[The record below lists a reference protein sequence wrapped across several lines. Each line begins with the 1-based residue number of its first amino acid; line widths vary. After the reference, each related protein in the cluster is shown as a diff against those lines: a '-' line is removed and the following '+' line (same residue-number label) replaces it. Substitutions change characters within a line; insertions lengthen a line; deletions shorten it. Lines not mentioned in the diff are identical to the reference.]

1 MTDERSRWR
10 RVKEI
15 FDSALAQ
22 PPGERLEFVRAACSE
37 DVALRCEVES
47 LLEAHADAAGFAE
60 RPAIE
65 AIAEIDSS
73 REESDVPALALGFEL
88 GPYRI
93 VEPLDAGAMGE
104 VYRAHDTRLGR
115 DVAVKVLP
123 SALSGDPERVARL
136 QGEARLL
143 ASVNH
148 PHIATIHGFEIAG
161 RVHALV
167 MELIEGPSLAD
178 RLGHGPLAVSEALE
192 LARQI
197 AEALEAAHEKGIV
210 HCDLKPANIK
220 LTTQKT
226 VKVLDFGL
234 AKANPRYQR
243 SPHMSPR
250 DGRAASG
257 TGVIAGTPAYM
268 SPEQARGEH
277 ADRLSDVWAFG
288 CVLYEM
294 LAAQPPFGRATVT
307 ETLAAVLEREPSW
320 TALPPTVPDGVRR
333 LLRRCLEKDP
343 RRRLHDIADARIE
356 IEDAVRTPD
365 ALSPA
370 PTPAALGRR
379 IHVVAIVTVLLLMS
393 TLVGFWILYVRA
405 PESVPELRVDITTP
419 VMPDPG
425 AFAMSPDGRQ
435 LVFAGEYEGQVRLWV
450 RRLDQGIARP
460 LTGTEGA
467 RAPFWSPDGR
477 NIGFFAGGEMKRV
490 DVRGGP
496 AQTIVG
502 VVAGTAAAWGSD
514 GTILFSSTPM
524 PSLQRVRASGGPVE
538 RVTIA
543 TADATSHRYPRF
555 VNGGP
560 QFLFFAGGS
569 EAVRGVYLASLD
581 SPDAIRLVPSDSQGS
596 LLPPDWL
603 VFVRQGTLFAQ
614 HLDLARRTLRGE
626 PLVVADTVLSDPIN
640 GIAAVSASD
649 TGVLTYRAG
658 PSQTTRLTW
667 FDRSG
672 KAVGTIGSADATEFS
687 NLRLS
692 PDGRRV
698 AGERTI
704 RNVTDV
710 WVLDSARQIRFTRGS
725 PERVTRFPLWSPD
738 AGRIAF
744 EAIGANSVRLSAKPS
759 AGGDDEEVLFE
770 SAETKIPCDWSR
782 DGRFL
787 IYYAPDPKTGTDL
800 WVLPLDGAPKPFTFL
815 KTEANELWGQ
825 FSPDGR
831 WVAYQSNQS
840 GRFEIYV
847 RAFRGP
853 GGQTLVSTGG
863 GVYPRWSHD
872 GKELYYIA
880 PDARLMAVSISAK
893 TTIEAGLPT
902 ALFQTRKVGGGLNV
916 INRGHQYDVAPDGR
930 FLVDVEAGATPPPL
944 TLLMHWSAAAVR

>member
-1 MTDERSRWR
+1 
-10 RVKEI
+10 VKEI
-15 FDSALAQ
+15 FHSALAQ
-22 PPGERLEFVRAACSE
+22 PPHERADFVRAACSE
-37 DVALRCEVES
+37 DVALRRDVES
-47 LLEAHADAAGFAE
+47 LLAAHADAAGFAE
-60 RPAIE
+60 RPAID

-73 REESDVPALALGFEL
+73 SQETDVPALAPGFEL

-104 VYRAHDTRLGR
+104 VYRAHDTRLRR

-148 PHIATIHGFEIAG
+148 PHIATIHGLEISD

-178 RLGHGPLAVSEALE
+178 RLARGPLAVSETLE

-210 HCDLKPANIK
+210 HCDLKPANIR
-220 LTTQKT
+220 LTSQGT

-234 AKANPRYQR
+234 AKATARHQR
-243 SPHMSPR
+243 SLTMAPHDR
-250 DGRAASG
+250 GAA
-257 TGVIAGTPAYM
+257 TREGVIAGTPAYM
-268 SPEQARGEH
+268 SPEQARGEY
-277 ADRLSDVWAFG
+277 ADKRSDVWAFG

-294 LAAQPPFGRATVT
+294 LTAQPPFGRATLT
-307 ETLAAVLEREPSW
+307 ETLAAVLEREPAW

-333 LLRRCLEKDP
+333 LLRRCLEKDA
-343 RRRLHDIADARIE
+343 RHRLHDIADARIE

-365 ALSPA
+365 AVSPA
-370 PTPAALGRR
+370 PTPAALRR
-379 IHVVAIVTVLLLMS
+379 RVRVFAMVTVLLLMS
-393 TLVGFWILYVRA
+393 MTVGLWMLYVRA
-405 PESVPELRVDITTP
+405 PERLPELRVDITTP
-419 VMPDPG
+419 VMPDPS

-435 LVFAGEYEGQVRLWV
+435 LVFAGDYEGQIRLWV
-450 RRLDQGIARP
+450 RRLDQATAQP
-460 LTGTEGA
+460 LAGTQGA

-477 NIGFFAGGEMKRV
+477 NVGFFTGSDLKRV

-496 AQTIVG
+496 AQTIAS
-502 VVAGTAAAWGSD
+502 VVAGTAGAWGND
-514 GTILFSSTPM
+514 GTILFSSTPI
-524 PSLQRVRASGGPVE
+524 PSLQRVSASGGPVA
-538 RVTIA
+538 RVIVA
-543 TADATSHRYPRF
+543 TADSTGHRYPRF

-560 QFLFFAGGS
+560 QFVFFAGGS
-569 EAVRGVYLASLD
+569 EDVRGVYLASLD
-581 SPDAIRLVPSDSQGS
+581 SPDAIRLVASDAQGS
-596 LLPPDWL
+596 VWAPDWL

-614 HLDLARRTLRGE
+614 HFDAARRTLRGE
-626 PLVVADTVLSDPIN
+626 PLVIADTVSFDPIS
-640 GIAAVSASD
+640 GMAAFSASE

-672 KAVGTIGSADATEFS
+672 NALSTVGAADAAELS

-692 PDGRRV
+692 RDGRRI

-704 RNVTDV
+704 GNGTDV
-710 WVLDSARQIRFTRGS
+710 WVLDSVRQMRFTRASAG
-725 PERVTRFPLWSPD
+725 RMTRFPLWSPD
-738 AGRIAF
+738 GGRIAF
-744 EAIGANSVRLSAKPS
+744 EAIEPNSVRLSAKPS
-759 AGGDDEEVLFE
+759 TGGDEEEVLLE
-770 SAETKIPCDWSR
+770 SAQTKIPCDWSR

-800 WVLPLDGAPKPFTFL
+800 WVLPFDGSGRPFPFL
-815 KTEANELWGQ
+815 KTETNELWAQ

-831 WVAYQSNQS
+831 WVAYQSNES

-847 RAFRGP
+847 RAFRAP
-853 GGQTLVSTGG
+853 GGQTVVSTGG

-880 PDARLMAVSISAK
+880 PDARLMAVSIRAK

-944 TLLMHWSAAAVR
+944 TLLMHWSTAAVR

>member
-15 FDSALAQ
+15 FHSALAV
-22 PPGERLEFVRAACSE
+22 PSDDRVDFVRETCSE
-37 DVALRCEVES
+37 DDALRREVES
-47 LLEAHADAAGFAE
+47 LLEAHANASGFAE
-60 RPAIE
+60 RPAID

-73 REESDVPALALGFEL
+73 SQEPDVPALPPGFKL

-148 PHIATIHGFEIAG
+148 PHIATIHGLEISDG
-161 RVHALV
+161 VHALV

-178 RLGHGPLAVSEALE
+178 RLGRGPLAVSEMLE
-192 LARQI
+192 LACQI
-197 AEALEAAHEKGIV
+197 AEALEAAHENGIV

-220 LTTQKT
+220 LTRQGT

-234 AKANPRYQR
+234 AKATARHLR
-243 SPHMSPR
+243 SLSMPPHDR
-250 DGRAASG
+250 DGATRD
-257 TGVIAGTPAYM
+257 GVIAGTPAYM
-268 SPEQARGEH
+268 SPEQARGED
-277 ADRLSDVWAFG
+277 ADKRSDVWGFG

-294 LAAQPPFGRATVT
+294 LTGQPPFGRASLT

-320 TALPPTVPDGVRR
+320 TALPSTVPDGVRR

-365 ALSPA
+365 AVSPA
-370 PTPAALGRR
+370 PTPIPLRR
-379 IHVVAIVTVLLLMS
+379 RVRVFAIVAVLLITSMI
-393 TLVGFWILYVRA
+393 VGFWILYVRA
-405 PESVPELRVDITTP
+405 PESVAELRVDITTP

-435 LVFAGEYEGQVRLWV
+435 LVFAGEHEGQVGLWL
-450 RRLDQGIARP
+450 RRLDRATAQP
-460 LTGTEGA
+460 LAGTEGA
-467 RAPFWSPDGR
+467 RAPFWSHDGQH
-477 NIGFFAGGEMKRV
+477 IGFFAGSELKRV
-490 DVRGGP
+490 DVGGG
-496 AQTIVG
+496 AVQTVAG
-502 VVAGTAAAWGSD
+502 VVAGTAGAWGSD
-514 GTILFSSTPM
+514 GTILFSSTPTS
-524 PSLQRVRASGGPVE
+524 SLQRVGASGGPVE

-543 TADATSHRYPRF
+543 MADSTSHRYPRF

-560 QFLFFAGGS
+560 RFLFFAGGS
-569 EAVRGVYLASLD
+569 DAVRGVYLASLD
-581 SPDAIRLVPSDSQGS
+581 SPNAIRLVASDSQGS

-614 HLDLARRTLRGE
+614 RLDLARRTVRGE
-626 PLVVADTVLSDPIN
+626 PLVVADTVLSDQIN
-640 GIAAVSASD
+640 GTAAFSASD
-649 TGVLTYRAG
+649 AGVLTYRAG

-672 KAVGTIGSADATEFS
+672 NAVGAIGSADATEFS

-692 PDGRRV
+692 RDGRRV

-710 WVLDSARQIRFTRGS
+710 WVLDSERQMRFTRGS

-738 AGRIAF
+738 AGRIVF

-800 WVLPLDGAPKPFTFL
+800 WVLPLDGSGRPFTFL

-831 WVAYQSNQS
+831 WVAYQSNES

-847 RAFRGP
+847 RAFRAP
-853 GGQTLVSTGG
+853 GGQTMVSTEG

-880 PDARLMAVSISAK
+880 PDARLMAVSIRAT
-893 TTIEAGLPT
+893 TTIEAGMPT

-930 FLVDVEAGATPPPL
+930 FLINVEAGATPPPL
-944 TLLMHWSAAAVR
+944 TLLMHWSTAAR